1 MEKWLQCRLYLGIIA
16 LGAAAVALMV
26 LVIAAGFNLKFVKMI

>member
-16 LGAAAVALMV
+16 LGVAAVVFMV